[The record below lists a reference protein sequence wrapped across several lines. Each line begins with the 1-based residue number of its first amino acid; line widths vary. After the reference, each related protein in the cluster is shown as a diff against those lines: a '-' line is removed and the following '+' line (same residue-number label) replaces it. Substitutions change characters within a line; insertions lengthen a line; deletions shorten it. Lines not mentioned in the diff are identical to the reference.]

1 MEKEF
6 KAMLLAL
13 ASLILIFT
21 PFYLPDNY
29 VYVEKCESVYTY
41 YFNIMGYISIWILL
55 ALAIHSLYTF
65 WYNILNKE

>member
-41 YFNIMGYISIWILL
+41 YF
-55 ALAIHSLYTF
+55 
-65 WYNILNKE
+65 KKR